1 MKISLIGLSEGLHTL
16 NFVEKLAEFGVENQP
31 HLHEDVKIQV
41 DLEKRSPHYFLKN
54 RVQVSGRF
62 ACDRCTDEFD
72 RAVNEEWRAVFTS
85 DKEMLAMNQADD
97 MHYLAPEA
105 KEIDLTDEIRDMIV
119 LAVPMKMLCTENCR
133 GLCAGCGANLNTESC
148 RCAAPPAD
156 LRWEAL
162 RKLL

>member
-16 NFVEKLAEFGVENQP
+16 NFVEKLAALGVENQP

-41 DLEKRSPHYFLKN
+41 DLEKRAPYYFLKN

-62 ACDRCTDEFD
+62 ACDRCVDEFD
-72 RAVNEEWRAVFTS
+72 RTVNEEWRAVFTS
-85 DKEMLAMNQADD
+85 AKDLLAMNEADD
-97 MHYLAPEA
+97 IHYLALEA
-105 KEIDLTDEIRDMIV
+105 KEIDLTDEIREMIV
-119 LAVPMKMLCTENCR
+119 LAVPMKMLCSENCR
-133 GLCAGCGANLNTESC
+133 GLCAGCGANLSTESC